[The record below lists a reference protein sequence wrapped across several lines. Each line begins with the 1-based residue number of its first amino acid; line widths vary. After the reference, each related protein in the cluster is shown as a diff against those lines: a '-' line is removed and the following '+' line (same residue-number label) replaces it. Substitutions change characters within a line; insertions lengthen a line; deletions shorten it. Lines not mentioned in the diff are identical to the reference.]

1 MLQSDLAVCTWIPL
15 FPLRC
20 EEGRRP
26 ELASRPTALLS
37 PEDTRRVWIVSPV
50 ARRMGVKPGITVSQA
65 IGLCPPLV
73 LLEPDPVW
81 YDEQFARLLLA
92 LSRVSPVIE
101 PAELGRAFVGVDGLE
116 GLYGGPERVLAEIA
130 AAAAEA
136 AGAAGEFAPVFCAA
150 PAAGGGGG
158 WGGCC
163 REEGWG
169 GVAAAVRLGWGRGKF
184 TAWVAATRAKPGEFV
199 IVADEHRLAFLASQ
213 PVAALPLDAD
223 THRRLHQLRLKTL
236 SDLTALPEAAVTSQF
251 GRLGRLVW
259 RLAAGLITDPVIGR
273 EVPEPITAALDFP
286 TPIADRV
293 ILANA
298 LDQLVER
305 ALKSPRR
312 TGWRVHTLR
321 ARAALEQG
329 ASWLIEITLKDPSAD
344 RHRLAAPLKV
354 RLEQAPPTGAVER
367 LAVEFTAFA
376 PGTTELQLFARD
388 AESAAR
394 AGRRQALRAAVHEIK
409 TRLKRS
415 TLYHVIEVHPWS
427 RLPERRYALIDYEP

>member
-1 MLQSDLAVCTWIPL
+1 MLQSDLACCVWIPL

-20 EEGRRP
+20 EEARRL
-26 ELASRPTALLS
+26 ELVPHPTALLS
-37 PEDTRRVWIVSPV
+37 PEDPRRVWMISTV
-50 ARRMGVKPGITVSQA
+50 ARRIGVKPGLTVSQA

-92 LSRVSPVIE
+92 LSHVSPVIE
-101 PAELGRAFVGVDGLE
+101 PAELGRAYVGVDGLE
-116 GLYGGPERVLAEIA
+116 GLYGGPERVIAEIVRA
-130 AAAAEA
+130 MEGADGRSGGRAVQFSDIPPDRRA
-136 AGAAGEFAPVFCAA
+136 AGP
-150 PAAGGGGG
+150 PY
-158 WGGCC
+158 
-163 REEGWG
+163 
-169 GVAAAVRLGWGRGKF
+169 RLGWGRGKF

-199 IVADEHRLAFLASQ
+199 IVANEHRLEFLAAQ
-213 PVAALPLDAD
+213 PVAALPLDPD
-223 THRRLHQLRLKTL
+223 THRRFYQLGLKTL
-236 SDLTALPEAAVTSQF
+236 GDLTALPETAVTSQF

-259 RLAAGLITDPVIGR
+259 RLAAGLITDPVTGR
-273 EVPEPITAALDFP
+273 EVPEPIIAALDFP

-293 ILANA
+293 ILANTI
-298 LDQLVER
+298 DRLVER

-312 TGWRVHTLR
+312 TGWRVHIVR

-329 ASWLIEITLKDPSAD
+329 ASWLIELTLKDPSAD
-344 RHRLAAPLKV
+344 QHRLAAPLKM
-354 RLEQAPPTGAVER
+354 RLEQAPPAGAVER

-376 PGTTELQLFARD
+376 PGTSELQLFARD

-394 AGRRQALRAAVHEIK
+394 AGRRKALHAAVHEIK